1 MHFHI
6 VLCAACVFIL
16 DQVINLGPYITFMKR
31 SEFNTSIPRGISRES
46 LGLGISLVVQRLGIC
61 APTAEGH
68 GFDLWSGI

>member
-6 VLCAACVFIL
+6 VLCGACVFIL
-16 DQVINLGPYITFMKR
+16 DQVINLGPYITFMKK
-31 SEFNTSIPRGISRES
+31 SEFNTSIPRGSSRES

-61 APTAEGH
+61 TPTAGGH